1 MNHKILLFLFLL
13 SFAGNQ
19 LHGQELFQMP
29 IGKQTRWVSFEN
41 RSGQKGA
48 GGLENRGAKGH
59 AFDHIK
65 AGGSID
71 LVNMEGSGTVR
82 RIWMTISQRDPE
94 MLRSL
99 RLEMFW
105 DGSDKPAVSAPLGDF
120 FGEGLGQKVPFESAL
135 FADPEGRSFNCFVP
149 MPFREGARITI
160 SNDADKD
167 LIAIFYDVDILL
179 EEHQADMLYFHTYWS
194 RSLETA
200 LAEDFEIL
208 PQVEGAGRF
217 LGTNI
222 GVLTNEAYED
232 TWWGE
237 GEVKIYL
244 DGDQEEPTLVG
255 SGTEDY
261 IGTAYGQGTY
271 DHLYQGS
278 LIADSKAGQFAFYR
292 YHIPDPVFFDNN
304 IKVTIQQI
312 GGAPKDRVIKFLAKG
327 VELQPISIHND
338 LVFTKLLER
347 EQPLDLKDPDLP
359 QGWTNFYRRDDVSA
373 TAYFYLD
380 QPTNTLPAIGD
391 LQNRTAQLRSN
402 K

>member
-278 LIADSKAGQFAFYR
+278 LIADSKTGQFAFYR